1 MALVRLEE
9 FEAEWGKR
17 YPAIAQGVAKSLG
30 PCRAVLR
37 VRPRPIRK
45 MGYTTNAVEALH
57 RSSSGPG
64 HLFCRE
70 VSANLILLTQFR
82 RLPGRRTRPTSHR
95 RTETRGGSDMNILV
109 VEDEALVAL
118 LDSCHVDAALL
129 DIWLKND
136 EFVYPAARK
145 LASRGVPF
153 AFVSARA
160 ADGIDPAF
168 ADRPLIPKPMDER
181 RVKGW
186 LEEVVSGRGQ
196 REARRSR

>member
-1 MALVRLEE
+1 
-9 FEAEWGKR
+9 
-17 YPAIAQGVAKSLG
+17 
-30 PCRAVLR
+30 
-37 VRPRPIRK
+37 
-45 MGYTTNAVEALH
+45 
-57 RSSSGPG
+57 
-64 HLFCRE
+64 
-70 VSANLILLTQFR
+70 
-82 RLPGRRTRPTSHR
+82 
-95 RTETRGGSDMNILV
+95 MNILV

-118 LDSCHVDAALL
+118 LVQEIVEESGHVCVGPVDSCHVDAALL

-160 ADGIDPAF
+160 ADGIDPVF

-186 LEEVVSGRGQ
+186 LQEVVSGRGQ
-196 REARRSR
+196 P